1 MKPPLV
7 VRSTPLL
14 DCQASGSVQDRI
26 GIEEGDVQG
35 ESDRET
41 VPPVTIAEY
50 DPADLLAGI
59 TPENIQ
65 AEVNFGT
72 PVGRERQ

>member
-1 MKPPLV
+1 MKPPV
-7 VRSTPLL
+7 AARRTPLL
-14 DCQASGSVQDRI
+14 DCQASGSWQDRI
-26 GIEEGDVQG
+26 GIEESDGQG

-50 DPADLLAGI
+50 DPADLLAAI

-65 AEVNFGT
+65 AEVDFGT
-72 PVGRERQ
+72 PVGRERL